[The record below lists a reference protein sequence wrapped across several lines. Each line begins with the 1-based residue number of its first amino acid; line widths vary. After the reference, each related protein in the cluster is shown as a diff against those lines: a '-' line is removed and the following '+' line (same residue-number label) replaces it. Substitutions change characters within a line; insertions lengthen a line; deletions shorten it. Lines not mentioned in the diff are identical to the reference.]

1 MGHPRRVDRNP
12 LEPRVEPVRV
22 AHSTELT
29 PCRDERV
36 LGGIAR
42 VGLVAEDR
50 HAQSIHAI
58 HPDTHDLLERVEVA
72 VASPF
77 DERSV
82 CRG

>member
-1 MGHPRRVDRNP
+1 MRHPRRVDRHA
-12 LEPRVEPVRV
+12 LEPRVELARV
-22 AHSTELT
+22 AHGSDL
-29 PCRDERV
+29 PPRRDERV

-42 VGLVAEDR
+42 IGLVAEDR
-50 HAQSIHAI
+50 DAQSVHAI